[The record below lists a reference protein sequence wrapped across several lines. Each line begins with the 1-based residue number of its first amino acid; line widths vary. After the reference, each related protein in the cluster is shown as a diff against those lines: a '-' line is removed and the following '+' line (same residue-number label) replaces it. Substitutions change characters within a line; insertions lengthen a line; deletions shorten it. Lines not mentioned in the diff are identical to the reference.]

1 MRKKLNKMFAL
12 LLCIILVEGFF
23 PASVFAGHDDGQ
35 DCPYCGHYH
44 WDDYM
49 CPDCGGCSAE
59 CTNSDCYEKNHC
71 PECGVCRAE
80 FGDDYFCPDCGLCY
94 ACATDDKP
102 NHLLIVV
109 LRGLYVRV
117 VMYAAIAFLR
127 ILKSITVRNAALVC

>member
-44 WDDYM
+44 WDDYI
-49 CPDCGGCSAE
+49 CPNCGGCSAE

-94 ACATDDKP
+94 ACTTNEA
-102 NHLLIVV
+102 
-109 LRGLYVRV
+109 
-117 VMYAAIAFLR
+117 
-127 ILKSITVRNAALVC
+127 